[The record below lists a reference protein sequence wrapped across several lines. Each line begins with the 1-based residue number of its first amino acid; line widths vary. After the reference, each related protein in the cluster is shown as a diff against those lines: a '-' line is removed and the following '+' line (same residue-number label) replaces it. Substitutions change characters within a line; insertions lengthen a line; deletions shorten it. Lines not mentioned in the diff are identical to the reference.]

1 MIKSHVYCCKDEVR
15 LEEVFNK
22 LQNTAE
28 TLRDLSCE
36 NNEFL
41 VDEEKDMTHIGTPK
55 ARRLS
60 LSKKRR
66 KGTGRHGVAAD
77 RLKTYSSKGIGDL
90 LKRESDECKVI
101 EEEVISIDDND
112 QCVFNTISDVK
123 GILKGK
129 GENNSSVKK
138 RVQFSDTY
146 SSYPQEDI
154 KQCCSHDALQ
164 EVRKLWSLER
174 GT

>member
-90 LKRESDECKVI
+90 LKRESGMFYIFQIQYMLHIFCVI
-101 EEEVISIDDND
+101 LHNSVMIS
-112 QCVFNTISDVK
+112 F
-123 GILKGK
+123 
-129 GENNSSVKK
+129 
-138 RVQFSDTY
+138 Y
-146 SSYPQEDI
+146 
-154 KQCCSHDALQ
+154 
-164 EVRKLWSLER
+164 
-174 GT
+174 